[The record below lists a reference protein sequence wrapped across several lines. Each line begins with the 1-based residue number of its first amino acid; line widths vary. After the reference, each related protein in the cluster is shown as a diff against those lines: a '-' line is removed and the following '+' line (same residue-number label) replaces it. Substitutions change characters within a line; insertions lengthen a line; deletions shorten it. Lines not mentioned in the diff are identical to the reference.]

1 LDAAPALAPAPGL
14 VLKPPGMTEMT
25 DIAGVPPRSRDA
37 KIIGLVSGAHFSSH
51 VYMLVLPPLFALVLV
66 DYPVGYEGLALV
78 IASFNVISAVFQ
90 TPAGFLVDRLGAWR
104 LLVGGLV
111 LSACGVAIAGIIPSY
126 WALIGGFALMGLA
139 NTIYHPADYA
149 ILSHAIGGGK
159 LAQAFSIH
167 TFFGQ
172 VGTAMAP
179 ISMLFFASLWGWRG
193 AFIGASAFGFITA
206 IVLLL
211 NKHILTDGLETA
223 RLPAKPAGSQ
233 PAAAADA
240 GWRLLLS
247 PPILRN
253 VAFFLVLSMAGGG
266 IQSFS
271 IVALGALY
279 NTPLAL
285 ANIALSAYLMM
296 NALGALTGGF
306 VAMRAKR
313 HNLVAGGGFVA
324 SGLLIFVIGV
334 IDLGPALLV
343 TLMAMSGFLN
353 GVIQPSR
360 DMIVRAATPK
370 GSFGKVFG
378 FVSTGFNLA
387 GIIAPL
393 LFGWLMDNAHPRS
406 VFLLV
411 AAFTLLSLPLLTG
424 KAPQT
429 KTKAE

>member
-1 LDAAPALAPAPGL
+1 
-14 VLKPPGMTEMT
+14 M
-25 DIAGVPPRSRDA
+25 
-37 KIIGLVSGAHFSSH
+37 
-51 VYMLVLPPLFALVLV
+51 
-66 DYPVGYEGLALV
+66 
-78 IASFNVISAVFQ
+78 
-90 TPAGFLVDRLGAWR
+90 
-104 LLVGGLV
+104 
-111 LSACGVAIAGIIPSY
+111 
-126 WALIGGFALMGLA
+126 
-139 NTIYHPADYA
+139 
-149 ILSHAIGGGK
+149 
-159 LAQAFSIH
+159 
-167 TFFGQ
+167 
-172 VGTAMAP
+172 
-179 ISMLFFASLWGWRG
+179 
-193 AFIGASAFGFITA
+193 
-206 IVLLL
+206 
-211 NKHILTDGLETA
+211 
-223 RLPAKPAGSQ
+223 
-233 PAAAADA
+233 
-240 GWRLLLS
+240 
-247 PPILRN
+247 RN

-285 ANIALSAYLMM
+285 ANIALSAYLLM
-296 NALGALTGGF
+296 NALGVLAGGF

-313 HNLVAGGGFVA
+313 HNLVAGCGFVA
-324 SGLLIFVIGV
+324 SGLLIFIIGMV
-334 IDLGPALLV
+334 DLEAALLV

-424 KAPQT
+424 KAPQS
-429 KTKAE
+429 KAKAERGEAE